1 MRASVTHTEVA
12 HISQVTGVALVL
24 AQMPFYGV
32 DVFLSLSKQASVQ
45 GKTPSSLSP

>member
-1 MRASVTHTEVA
+1 VRVSLNHTEVA

-32 DVFLSLSKQASVQ
+32 DVFLSLSKQASMQ
-45 GKTPSSLSP
+45 ENIPLSLSP

>member
-1 MRASVTHTEVA
+1 VRASVKHTEVP

-24 AQMPFYGV
+24 VQMPFYGV

-45 GKTPSSLSP
+45 GKIPLSLSP